1 LAAVFGLALAFGFA
15 AVFGFAV
22 AFVGAVPSVELV
34 RAARLVLRRCGRLLG
49 RLPKTSWSPV
59 FAGSVE
65 AMAGLCLKV
74 RKRRRS
80 VTAS

>member
-1 LAAVFGLALAFGFA
+1 LGLA

-22 AFVGAVPSVELV
+22 AFAFGLAAVFGVAVASAAAV
-34 RAARLVLRRCGRLLG
+34 RGARLALRRVGRLLG